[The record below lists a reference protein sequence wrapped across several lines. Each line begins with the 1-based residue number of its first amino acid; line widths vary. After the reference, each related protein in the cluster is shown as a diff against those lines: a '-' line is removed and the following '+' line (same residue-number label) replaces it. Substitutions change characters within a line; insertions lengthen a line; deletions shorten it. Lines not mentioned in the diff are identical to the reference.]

1 MKPTVSRELFFF
13 FTSFVDILCTAL
25 DGFVSLIRGI
35 EQASEKEK
43 KKERYDCGN
52 LLNAIEA

>member
-13 FTSFVDILCTAL
+13 FTSFVDILCTTL

-43 KKERYDCGN
+43 KKYDF
-52 LLNAIEA
+52 

>member
-13 FTSFVDILCTAL
+13 FTSFVDILCTTL

-35 EQASEKEK
+35 EQASGKEK
-43 KKERYDCGN
+43 KKYMIFEIYPITN
-52 LLNAIEA
+52 EA